1 MIRAGLIIAVSGTIL
16 IVLGCVDQSADRPV
30 YEQVKIYDLIPS
42 LSAPTQPQQQGLI
55 ELHTHIFELPAANL
69 PLLADLWNSVL
80 SDSPLKYR
88 SAKAFKASGFV
99 AAAGTLNTWDE
110 IDQVLRAAESKKAR
124 TVSLLLFKTQ
134 SDYVSAA
141 SVEDERT
148 FFYVEANGKVA
159 GLSLSNGLVAFRIK
173 VQGIPGTRG
182 AARMS
187 LQPVF
192 RCPVAGRTGKLAT
205 RTSYEDI
212 VFDSI
217 GLEMQI
223 SPGQFILLGPGEYGG
238 GQMSLSR
245 LFFSH
250 SKPRPTAR
258 IYLVL
263 CRSISD

>member
-1 MIRAGLIIAVSGTIL
+1 MVRAGLIIAISGTIL
-16 IVLGCVDQSADRPV
+16 IVLGCSGQSADRPV

-42 LSAPTQPQQQGLI
+42 PSVSTQPRQQGLI
-55 ELHTHIFELPAANL
+55 ELDTHIFELPAANL

-99 AAAGTLNTWDE
+99 AAAGTLNIRDE
-110 IDQVLRAAESKKAR
+110 IDQVLRAAESRKAR

-134 SDYVSAA
+134 SDYVSVA

-148 FFYVEANGKVA
+148 FFYAEPDGKVA
-159 GLSLSNGLVAFRIK
+159 GLSLSNGLAAFRIK
-173 VQGIPGTRG
+173 VDGIPGTRG
-182 AARMS
+182 AVRMS

-192 RCPVAGRTGKLAT
+192 RSSVAGRTGKLAT
-205 RTSYEDI
+205 RTNYEDI

-217 GLEMQI
+217 GLEMQM

-250 SKPRPTAR
+250 SKPRPIAR
-258 IYLVL
+258 LYLIL
-263 CRSISD
+263 CRNISD

>member
-1 MIRAGLIIAVSGTIL
+1 MVRAGLIIAVSGTIL
-16 IVLGCVDQSADRPV
+16 TVLGCGGQAGDKPV
-30 YEQVKIYDLIPS
+30 YEQVKIYDLAPS
-42 LSAPTQPQQQGLI
+42 PSAPTQPQQQGLI
-55 ELHTHIFELPAANL
+55 ELDTHIFELSAENL
-69 PLLADLWNSVL
+69 PLLEELWNSVL

-88 SAKAFKASGFV
+88 NAEAFKASGFV
-99 AAAGTLNTWDE
+99 AAAGSLNMWNE
-110 IDQVLRAAESKKAR
+110 IGQVLKAAESRKAG
-124 TVSLLLFKTQ
+124 TVSLLLFKNQ
-134 SDYVSAA
+134 SDYVSVAG
-141 SVEDERT
+141 VEDERT
-148 FFYVEANGKVA
+148 FFYAEADGKVA
-159 GLSLSNGLVAFRIK
+159 GSSLSNGLAAFRVK

-182 AARMS
+182 AVRMS

-223 SPGQFILLGPGEYGG
+223 SPGQFILLGSREYDG

-250 SKPRPTAR
+250 SKPRPIAR